1 MTSGGDVIVL
11 ERSGG
16 TVTKYTADAQQ
27 IRQIKL
33 SSGIKLTRVYHA
45 IETSTGTS
53 VLISGTYRTKN
64 NILHTAVFEVSYE
77 GHIIKS
83 SDLLSNFFFFEDL
96 PSNSTSYNTT
106 TDADGNV
113 YVPDRHYNRVLILDS
128 RLNLRRA
135 IQMTNYLHFL
145 SYSQETKQ
153 LIVAPYHNSHPGE
166 IAKRTI
172 SIITL
177 Q

>member
-1 MTSGGDVIVL
+1 MTSRGDVIVL
-11 ERSGG
+11 ERSGS
-16 TVTKYTADAQQ
+16 TVIKYTADAQQ
-27 IRQIKL
+27 IRLIKL
-33 SSGIKLTRVYHA
+33 SSDIESAWSNHA
-45 IETSTGTS
+45 IEISTGTS
-53 VLISGTYRTKN
+53 VLISGTYKTKDY
-64 NILHTAVFEVSYE
+64 IAHPAVFEVSFE

-83 SDLLSNFFFFEDL
+83 FDLLS
-96 PSNSTSYNTT
+96 TSCPYNIA

-113 YVPDRHYNRVLILDS
+113 YVPDRQYSRVLILDS

-135 IQMTNYLHFL
+135 IQMTNNQNFV

-153 LIVAPYHNSHPGE
+153 LIVVQYHNSHPDE
-166 IAKRTI
+166 ISKTII

>member
-1 MTSGGDVIVL
+1 MTSRGDVIVL

-33 SSGIKLTRVYHA
+33 SSDIVPAWPYPA

-53 VLISGTYRTKN
+53 VLISGMYRIKN
-64 NILHTAVFEVSYE
+64 IIVRSAVFEVSYE

-83 SDLLSNFFFFEDL
+83 FDFPLRSLSH
-96 PSNSTSYNTT
+96 STT

-113 YVPDRHYNRVLILDS
+113 YIPDGQYNRVLILDS

-135 IQMTNYLHFL
+135 IQMINNPYLL

-153 LIVAPYHNSHPGE
+153 LIVEQYLNSHPGE
-166 IAKRTI
+166 IVKSNI

>member
-1 MTSGGDVIVL
+1 MTSRGDVIIL
-11 ERSGG
+11 ERSGD

-27 IRQIKL
+27 ICQIKL
-33 SSGIKLTRVYHA
+33 SSDIEPASPYHA

-53 VLISGTYRTKN
+53 ILISCIYTMNN
-64 NILHTAVFEVSYE
+64 NILHPVVCEVSYD

-83 SDLLSNFFFFEDL
+83 FDVL
-96 PSNSTSYNTT
+96 PNSYPYTIA

-113 YVPDRHYNRVLILDS
+113 YVPDRQYSRVLILDS
-128 RLNLRRA
+128 SLNLRRV
-135 IQMTNYLHFL
+135 IQMTNYLHYL

-153 LIVAPYHNSHPGE
+153 LIAVQYLNSHPGE
-166 IAKRTI
+166 IVKTII